1 VHVVAE
7 VHYKHY
13 LGQLLHL
20 LSFMS
25 VSFKK
30 VPFKHEVHELKSV
43 FKHESQ
49 PLKHCEQ
56 LPLAKAAN
64 PKLHLLQTV
73 EL

>member
-1 VHVVAE
+1 
-7 VHYKHY
+7 
-13 LGQLLHL
+13 
-20 LSFMS
+20 MS

-43 FKHESQ
+43 FKQESQ

-56 LPLAKAAN
+56 LPLAKATN